1 MAGGEEFLFDAVIGF
16 LTSPIWNHP
25 VRTFIEQNSLVFD
38 PDGAN
43 HDEYKKIH
51 STYKSMVETLLSSFL
66 KDVGITEEQ
75 FMKACKDGSRSPQF
89 SSISRDVF
97 DQIWAA
103 DDFEVFKQLMIQ
115 KNIELQLQ
123 ALQIFQQI
131 HNAQMPMPMP
141 MPMQMQMPVAIPT
154 PHSTS
159 PATGAPSAAAA
170 QLEEDAIMREVLRK
184 SKEEY
189 EAQRKSA
196 EGKVDK
202 ELEKTLAESQ
212 DESNRLMEKA
222 KKEQEELE
230 KALKSSLEAQEKQT
244 AEAEKLSAE
253 VKQSTVQPP
262 SKPSAVESKQAAKTA
277 PPESKPS
284 PKPSTVKSK
293 SSTQDT
299 KASEKSKLTEIPP
312 LPGQPKKPSNAASDA
327 AAGWIQSA
335 KNEAAGNSAV
345 KQATQAKEISPEEM
359 KKRTE
364 YLKQQR
370 DKLLALKKQERER
383 SLTKYTEQQP
393 KARPTTAKAAQRVT
407 SGEQVEPLA
416 SESSEQDAKKL
427 AMRRA
432 LADVL
437 KREVID
443 K

>member
-1 MAGGEEFLFDAVIGF
+1 
-16 LTSPIWNHP
+16 
-25 VRTFIEQNSLVFD
+25 
-38 PDGAN
+38 
-43 HDEYKKIH
+43 
-51 STYKSMVETLLSSFL
+51 
-66 KDVGITEEQ
+66 
-75 FMKACKDGSRSPQF
+75 
-89 SSISRDVF
+89 
-97 DQIWAA
+97 
-103 DDFEVFKQLMIQ
+103 
-115 KNIELQLQ
+115 
-123 ALQIFQQI
+123 
-131 HNAQMPMPMP
+131 MP
-141 MPMQMQMPVAIPT
+141 MPMQMQAPVAIPT

-212 DESNRLMEKA
+212 DESNRLMEIA
-222 KKEQEELE
+222 KKEQQELE

-312 LPGQPKKPSNAASDA
+312 LPGQPKKPSTAASDA

-335 KNEAAGNSAV
+335 KNEAAGDSTV

-359 KKRTE
+359 KKRAE

-370 DKLLALKKQERER
+370 DKLLALKKREREK

-393 KARPTTAKAAQRVT
+393 KARPTTAKAAHRVT

>member
-75 FMKACKDGSRSPQF
+75 FMKACKDGSGSPQF
-89 SSISRDVF
+89 STISRDVF

-141 MPMQMQMPVAIPT
+141 MQMPVAIPT
-154 PHSTS
+154 SHSTS

-196 EGKVDK
+196 EEKVDK

-212 DESNRLMEKA
+212 EESNRLMEIA

-230 KALKSSLEAQEKQT
+230 KALKSSLDAQEKQT

-262 SKPSAVESKQAAKTA
+262 SKASAVESKQAAKTA

-335 KNEAAGNSAV
+335 KNEAAGDSTV

-359 KKRTE
+359 KKRAE

-370 DKLLALKKQERER
+370 DKLLALKKREREK

-393 KARPTTAKAAQRVT
+393 KARPTTAKAAHRVT